1 MRCLVGRRGVRAE
14 DPSGGA
20 GKKLKMGDNSKKKKE
35 KKPTVSTFAMFRYAD
50 RLDRFYMVLGT
61 LAAAI
66 HGAALPLL
74 MLVFGDMTD
83 SFSNAGNSVSSNS
96 TNQSVINKTLIFR
109 HLEEEMTTYAYYYTG
124 IGAGVLIAAYIQVSF
139 WCLAAGRQIQKI
151 RKQFFHAIMK
161 QEIGWFDVHDVGE
174 LNTRLTDDVSKINE
188 GIGDKIGMFFQSTAT
203 FLAGFIVGFTRGWKL
218 TLVILAVSPVLGLS
232 AALWAKELWDQ
243 KLGKTKT
250 LGPDDPCPL
259 DQEEPAAAERE
270 GLGRGERQAA
280 GGGGARVR
288 RQRSGGGG
296 TGQRRQDRTV
306 PGICGASLWGIHRV
320 LLRGA
325 DRDPHPD
332 GKGVLPE
339 EEDLVDTER
348 ARGEPE
354 CDEGLEGERPHSFQ
368 QEQGRRAHGLRE
380 RELGEIRTKLRLRA
394 RSSGSG
400 GPRLASGYLTP
411 EEMVLS
417 SFTDKELSAYA
428 KAGSVAEEV
437 LAAIRT
443 VIAFGGQNKELER
456 YNNNLE
462 DAKRVGI
469 KKAITANISI
479 GATFLLIYAS
489 YALAFWYGTTL
500 VLSNEYS
507 IGQVLTVFFSVL
519 IGAFSIGQA
528 SPNIQAFAN
537 ARGAAFEIFRII
549 DNEPCIDSFS
559 LDGHK
564 PDNIKGNLEF
574 GNVHFSYPSRKEI
587 KILKGLSL
595 KVQSGQTVAL
605 VGNSGCGKSTTVQLL
620 QRLYDPSEG
629 TVTIDGQDIRTINV
643 RYLREMIGVVSQE
656 PVLFATTIAE
666 NIRYGRENVTMDEIQ
681 KAVKEANAYDFIM
694 KLPHKFDTMVG
705 ERGAQ
710 LSGGQKQRIAIA
722 RALVRNPKILLLDE
736 ATSALD
742 TESEAVVQVALD
754 KAREGRTTIVIA
766 HRLSTVRN
774 ADVIAGLEDGVIVEK
789 GNHEELMN
797 KRGVYYRLVTM
808 QTIESGDELENEV
821 CESKNDSDALATSLK
836 GSGSSLK
843 RRSTRKSINEPQG
856 QDQKLST
863 KEALDENVPPV
874 SFWRILKLNIT
885 EWPYFVVGGF
895 CAIVNG
901 GLEPAFAVIFS
912 KIIGLFTRNEDP
924 ETKRQKSYLFSLL
937 FLLLGILSFITYF
950 LQGFT
955 FGKAGEILTKRLRYL
970 VFRSILRQDVSWF
983 DDHKNSTGALTTRLA
998 NDAAQVKGAIGSR
1011 LAVLT
1016 QNLANLGTGIIISL
1030 IYGWQLTLL
1039 LLAVVPIIVIAGVIE
1054 MKMLSGQARKDKKE
1068 LEVSGRIATEAI
1080 DNFRTVVSLTREQK
1094 FENMYGQS
1102 LQIPYR
1108 NSLRKAH
1115 IFGITFS
1122 FTQAVMYFSYAAC
1135 FRFSAFLVAREIMSY
1150 ENVLLVFSTM
1160 VYGAM
1165 AVGQVSSLAPDY
1177 AKAKVSAAHI
1187 IRIIEQ
1193 VPAIDSYST
1202 EGLKPNMLEGDV
1214 TFSDV
1219 VFKYPTRPDI
1229 PVLQGLSLQ
1238 VKKGQTLALVGSSG
1252 CGKSTAVQL
1261 LERFYDPLA
1270 GTVNMLE
1277 GDVTFSDVVF
1287 KYPTR
1292 PDIPVLQGL
1301 SLQVKKGQTLALVGS
1316 SGCGKS
1322 TAVQLLE
1329 RFYDPLAGTVLV
1341 DGKEIQQLNV
1351 QWLRAQLGIVSQE
1364 PILFDCSIGENI
1376 AYGDNSRTVSQEE
1389 IVKAAKE
1396 ANIHQFI
1403 KSLPDKYNTR
1413 VGDKGTQLS
1422 GGQKQRIAIARA
1434 LVRQPRILLLDEAT
1448 SALDTESEKVV
1459 QEALDKAREGRTCIV
1474 IAHRL
1479 STIQNADVIVVIQNG
1494 RVKEHGTHQQLLA
1507 QKGIYFS
1514 MLVGDPQ
1521 EKGRVPQ
1528 KPDMVSVRP
1537 GIRDG
1542 GGRQRDPSGSRG
1554 GAGALQR
1561 FGVCGLGPPPWP
1573 FRWRGDSEAPAG
1585 TPPTRPFPSL
1595 EGDCIPEGGLSGPQG
1610 PSSPLVSGLGWG
1622 RSLHLG
1628 ALSRPCS
1635 PTSAQMELLTFRDVA
1650 IDFSLEEWKC
1660 LDTAQQKLYTE
1671 VMLENYRN
1679 LVFLGLSVSKPN
1691 LITFLEQSKEAWIM
1705 KSQGTAA
1712 IPPDILKTHGV
1723 HNEQR
1728 KVFSE
1733 DSTQQNYQDIYI
1745 RQTIH
1750 QCSKIHENFSRSS
1763 NPSKHQCIHFLQNIY
1778 KCEKCGEIFD
1788 QCSKLTVHQSIH
1800 IQHQAIDTAEKQYRC
1815 KGCDKVFTKASAL
1828 TQHQKSQTEEKPY
1841 KCKDCCRDFKQNTAP
1856 TQHERIHRGEN
1867 PYKCRVCGRAFK
1879 FFSTLTQHQLIHTGE
1894 KPYKCKECNKAFNQS
1909 SNLTRH
1915 QRIHTAEK
1923 PYECKVCGK
1932 AFKYRS
1938 TLTEHQRIHAGEKPY
1953 KCKECRKAFHQSSNL
1968 TRHQRIHTGEK
1979 PYKCKECGKAFAGSS
1994 NLTLHERRHT
2004 GERPYQCKEC
2014 GKAFHQ
2020 SSAFTQHQRI
2030 HTGEKPYKCK
2040 HCGKAFDRSSALTE
2054 HQTIHTRKKPYT
2066 AKNMT
2071 KPFIE
2076 AHILPEPRNIYW
2088 REILPM

>member
-232 AALWAKELWDQ
+232 AALWAK
-243 KLGKTKT
+243 
-250 LGPDDPCPL
+250 
-259 DQEEPAAAERE
+259 
-270 GLGRGERQAA
+270 
-280 GGGGARVR
+280 
-288 RQRSGGGG
+288 
-296 TGQRRQDRTV
+296 
-306 PGICGASLWGIHRV
+306 
-320 LLRGA
+320 
-325 DRDPHPD
+325 
-332 GKGVLPE
+332 
-339 EEDLVDTER
+339 
-348 ARGEPE
+348 
-354 CDEGLEGERPHSFQ
+354 
-368 QEQGRRAHGLRE
+368 
-380 RELGEIRTKLRLRA
+380 
-394 RSSGSG
+394 
-400 GPRLASGYLTP
+400 
-411 EEMVLS
+411 VLS

-1270 GTVNMLE
+1270 GTV
-1277 GDVTFSDVVF
+1277 
-1287 KYPTR
+1287 
-1292 PDIPVLQGL
+1292 
-1301 SLQVKKGQTLALVGS
+1301 
-1316 SGCGKS
+1316 
-1322 TAVQLLE
+1322 
-1329 RFYDPLAGTVLV
+1329 LV

-1514 MLVGDPQ
+1514 M
-1521 EKGRVPQ
+1521 
-1528 KPDMVSVRP
+1528 
-1537 GIRDG
+1537 
-1542 GGRQRDPSGSRG
+1542 
-1554 GAGALQR
+1554 
-1561 FGVCGLGPPPWP
+1561 
-1573 FRWRGDSEAPAG
+1573 
-1585 TPPTRPFPSL
+1585 
-1595 EGDCIPEGGLSGPQG
+1595 
-1610 PSSPLVSGLGWG
+1610 
-1622 RSLHLG
+1622 
-1628 ALSRPCS
+1628 
-1635 PTSAQMELLTFRDVA
+1635 
-1650 IDFSLEEWKC
+1650 
-1660 LDTAQQKLYTE
+1660 
-1671 VMLENYRN
+1671 
-1679 LVFLGLSVSKPN
+1679 VFKN
-1691 LITFLEQSKEAWIM
+1691 
-1705 KSQGTAA
+1705 AA
-1712 IPPDILKTHGV
+1712 
-1723 HNEQR
+1723 
-1728 KVFSE
+1728 
-1733 DSTQQNYQDIYI
+1733 
-1745 RQTIH
+1745 
-1750 QCSKIHENFSRSS
+1750 
-1763 NPSKHQCIHFLQNIY
+1763 
-1778 KCEKCGEIFD
+1778 
-1788 QCSKLTVHQSIH
+1788 
-1800 IQHQAIDTAEKQYRC
+1800 
-1815 KGCDKVFTKASAL
+1815 
-1828 TQHQKSQTEEKPY
+1828 
-1841 KCKDCCRDFKQNTAP
+1841 
-1856 TQHERIHRGEN
+1856 
-1867 PYKCRVCGRAFK
+1867 
-1879 FFSTLTQHQLIHTGE
+1879 
-1894 KPYKCKECNKAFNQS
+1894 
-1909 SNLTRH
+1909 
-1915 QRIHTAEK
+1915 
-1923 PYECKVCGK
+1923 
-1932 AFKYRS
+1932 
-1938 TLTEHQRIHAGEKPY
+1938 
-1953 KCKECRKAFHQSSNL
+1953 
-1968 TRHQRIHTGEK
+1968 
-1979 PYKCKECGKAFAGSS
+1979 
-1994 NLTLHERRHT
+1994 
-2004 GERPYQCKEC
+2004 
-2014 GKAFHQ
+2014 
-2020 SSAFTQHQRI
+2020 
-2030 HTGEKPYKCK
+2030 
-2040 HCGKAFDRSSALTE
+2040 
-2054 HQTIHTRKKPYT
+2054 
-2066 AKNMT
+2066 
-2071 KPFIE
+2071 
-2076 AHILPEPRNIYW
+2076 
-2088 REILPM
+2088 